1 MTTQPPHLS
10 DHHAH
15 PGVIDLDDARA
26 RRIDARKLP
35 WHRDPRRFPYGLL
48 LAEGR
53 PLGGA
58 NGFAWFSNQA
68 EAIAFLRV
76 ELWNHLPPSAETDSA
91 RRLLQPVLTRASDLD
106 ASLVRDALSG
116 QDDIVLVWHGTFDSL
131 LEGRDAFTAGV
142 LEEFHE
148 HSGRDTA
155 PREALEEFIASLSRF
170 RGQGRF
176 A

>member
-1 MTTQPPHLS
+1 M
-10 DHHAH
+10 
-15 PGVIDLDDARA
+15 
-26 RRIDARKLP
+26 
-35 WHRDPRRFPYGLL
+35 
-48 LAEGR
+48 
-53 PLGGA
+53 
-58 NGFAWFSNQA
+58 
-68 EAIAFLRV
+68 
-76 ELWNHLPPSAETDSA
+76 
-91 RRLLQPVLTRASDLD
+91 LTRASDLD